1 MNEPSRQLAAI
12 IFCDIV
18 GYSAIMQESETE
30 AVEKVNRFR
39 QVIENKTPFFHGRI
53 IQYYGDGCLLLF
65 NSAVD
70 AVALAKDLQS
80 EFCEEPQL
88 PVRIGIHIGDVLI
101 KDGNVF
107 GDAVNIAARIQA
119 LAPPGGILISEAV
132 QKNIANKQNISTEYL
147 KTEIPKNIKEPIRIY
162 NVKTDR
168 VNMFARL
175 KGKSKPTTKKK
186 IVFIAGGAFLLLAI
200 GYFFYGVSQKPNV
213 ISANSPETSSVSLAV
228 LPFTDNS
235 PKHDMEY
242 LGDGIAEDILTVLS
256 NTMKDLIL
264 PARSSSFYFKGK
276 GVDMKTIGK
285 ILKVKYVMEGSVQS
299 DGDQLR
305 VGVNLNDATSGNL
318 IWSEQYNVE
327 MKDLFTVRD
336 KIAAAVGDKLKV
348 TLYKGDDDKP
358 ETEDPRGLEMVF
370 KGNYYFAKGLSG
382 FNEAVD
388 YYKKAIAI
396 DSNHGHPHVR
406 LGWTYYQMTLSGIYP
421 SDRGL
426 EKARNEIETALSLK
440 MTTADKQS
448 AYTFLAFINLWGFQW
463 SKAYEENQKLLN
475 TDSKQGMFTA
485 FYQSLALGKTDEGVA
500 IARKISEENPVDVLN
515 LRDFALVQYF
525 GRKYSD
531 ALQTCDKMLELDS
544 NFSEA
549 LRLKG
554 NIYAAEKRPDSAL
567 YYFGKSAAL
576 GNLRAQLFSILT
588 LPQIGKKEQA
598 KTLFT
603 GALSKKPERIPL
615 IARVLIYYS
624 LGETANAMESLNK
637 SYAAKDFWLATL
649 RVDPIFDPMRNE
661 PEFQKLMKK
670 MNFPHESSASTA
682 DGNSP

>member
-1 MNEPSRQLAAI
+1 MTEPSRQLAAI
-12 IFCDIV
+12 VFSDIV

-39 QVIENKTPFFHGRI
+39 EVIENKTPFFHGRI

-88 PVRIGIHIGDVLI
+88 PVRIGIHVGDVLI

-168 VNMFARL
+168 INIFSKL
-175 KGKSKPTTKKK
+175 KGKGKRTRKRKMVLITGG
-186 IVFIAGGAFLLLAI
+186 FILLLLVA
-200 GYFFYGVSQKPNV
+200 YFFYGVSRKNNIV
-213 ISANSPETSSVSLAV
+213 SENSSNTSPVSLAV

-256 NTMKDLIL
+256 NTMKDLVL
-264 PARSSSFYFKGK
+264 PARASSFYFKGK
-276 GVDMKTIGK
+276 GVDMKTIGN
-285 ILKVKYVMEGSVQS
+285 ILKVKYVLEGSVQS
-299 DGDQLR
+299 SGNQLR
-305 VGVNLNDATSGNL
+305 VAVNLNDAASGNL
-318 IWSEQYNVE
+318 IWSQRYYVE

-336 KIAAAVGDKLKV
+336 EIAAEVGNKLKV
-348 TLYKGDDDKP
+348 TLYKNDEDKA

-382 FNEAVD
+382 FNEAAD
-388 YYKKAIAI
+388 YFKKAIAI

-406 LGWTYYQMTLSGIYP
+406 LGWAYYQLTLAGEFP
-421 SDRGL
+421 SDSGF
-426 EKARNEIETALSLK
+426 EKARNEIETALTLK

-448 AYTFLAFINLWGFQW
+448 AYTCLAFINLWGFQW
-463 SKAYEENQKLLN
+463 SKAHDEYQKFLN
-475 TDSKQGMFTA
+475 LDPTQGMFSA

-500 IARKISEENPVDVLN
+500 IAQKVSAENPVDVLN
-515 LRDFALVQYF
+515 LRDFALLQYW
-525 GRKYSD
+525 GRKYND
-531 ALQTCDKMLELDS
+531 ALQTCDKMLEVEP

-549 LRLKG
+549 LRIKG
-554 NIYAAEKRPDSAL
+554 NIYGAEKKWDSAL
-567 YYFGKSAAL
+567 YFFNRSAAL
-576 GNLRAQLFSILT
+576 RNQRAQAFSLIT
-588 LPQIGKKEQA
+588 LPQIGQKEEA
-598 KTLFT
+598 RKLFAN
-603 GALSKKPERIPL
+603 ALERNAEIIPPIVRAL
-615 IARVLIYYS
+615 FYYS
-624 LGETANAMESLNK
+624 IGETKNAMEWLDK
-637 SYAAKDFWLATL
+637 AYETKFFYLATL
-649 RVDPIFDPMRNE
+649 RVDPIWDPMRNE

-670 MNFPHESSASTA
+670 MNFPQ
-682 DGNSP
+682 

>member
-1 MNEPSRQLAAI
+1 MTEPSRQLAAI
-12 IFCDIV
+12 VFSDIV

-39 QVIENKTPFFHGRI
+39 EVIETKTPFFHGRI

-88 PVRIGIHIGDVLI
+88 PVRIGIHVGDVLI

-147 KTEIPKNIKEPIRIY
+147 KTEVPKNIKEPIRIY

-168 VNMFARL
+168 VNIFAKF
-175 KGKSKPTTKKK
+175 KGKGKRPQKRK
-186 IVFIAGGAFLLLAI
+186 IALITGGVILLLLTT
-200 GYFFYGVSQKPNV
+200 YFFYGVSQKANV
-213 ISANSPETSSVSLAV
+213 ISANPTETSSVSLAV
-228 LPFTDNS
+228 LPFSDNS

-264 PARSSSFYFKGK
+264 PARASSFYFKGK

-285 ILKVKYVMEGSVQS
+285 ILKVKYIMEGSVQS
-299 DGDQLR
+299 SGNQLR
-305 VGVNLNDATSGNL
+305 VAVNLNDAASGNL
-318 IWSEQYNVE
+318 IWSDRYDVE
-327 MKDLFTVRD
+327 MKDLFTIRD
-336 KIAAAVGDKLKV
+336 EIAAEVGNKLKV
-348 TLYKGDDDKP
+348 TLYKENEDKA
-358 ETEDPRGLEMVF
+358 EAEDPRGLEMIF

-382 FNEAVD
+382 FDEAVD
-388 YYKKAIAI
+388 YYKNAIAI

-406 LGWTYYQMTLSGIYP
+406 LGWTYYQMTLSGEFA
-421 SDRGL
+421 SDVGF
-426 EKARNEIETALSLK
+426 EKARNEFEKALTLK
-440 MTTADKQS
+440 MTVADKHS
-448 AYTFLAFINLWGFQW
+448 AYRFLAFINLWGFQW
-463 SKAYEENQKLLN
+463 KKANDEYQKFLDIN
-475 TDSKQGMFTA
+475 PRQDMFNA
-485 FYQSLALGKTDEGVA
+485 FYQSLALGNTDEGVA
-500 IARKISEENPVDVLN
+500 IAQKMSEENPVDELN
-515 LRDFALVQYF
+515 LRDFALLQYL
-525 GRKYSD
+525 GRKYND

-549 LRLKG
+549 LRIKG
-554 NIYAAEKRPDSAL
+554 NIYSAEKKPDSAL
-567 YYFGKSAAL
+567 YFFAKSAAL
-576 GNLRAQLFSILT
+576 GNQRAQAFSIIT
-588 LPQIGKKEQA
+588 LPQIGQKEEA
-598 KTLFT
+598 RKLFANALKENPEMIPPVV
-603 GALSKKPERIPL
+603 GALF
-615 IARVLIYYS
+615 YYS
-624 LGETANAMESLNK
+624 IGETKKAMEWLNK
-637 SYAAKDFWLATL
+637 TYEAKFFWLATL
-649 RVDPIFDPMRNE
+649 RVDPIWDPMRNE

-670 MNFPHESSASTA
+670 MDFPK
-682 DGNSP
+682 